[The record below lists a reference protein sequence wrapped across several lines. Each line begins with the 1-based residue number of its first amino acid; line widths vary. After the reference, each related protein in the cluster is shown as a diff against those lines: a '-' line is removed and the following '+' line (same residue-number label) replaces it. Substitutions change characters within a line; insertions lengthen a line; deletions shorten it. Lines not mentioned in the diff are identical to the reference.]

1 MPKAPAQSVQGLE
14 HGIRCLLHLASAE
27 APVGCRE
34 LARALGFE
42 PTKVSRLLGTLAHL
56 GLAAQTPDKKYVA
69 GSGLN
74 VLAALSLRG
83 SRLLRAALPR
93 VDALAAALGRGVAL
107 GVLWETRVCYL
118 YHGAAGQGGT
128 LATIGGHEL
137 YPAEKS
143 AIGLAVLA
151 QAPAGEAAALFPGL
165 PQLPKELTAA
175 RKRGYA
181 LGATGSVGVCIGGEA
196 RLGGLA
202 VDSCAAGDAPAVAA
216 ALRDCAEGIFAA
228 WAAA

>member
-27 APVGCRE
+27 TPVGCRE
-34 LARALGFE
+34 LARALDFE

-93 VDALAAALGRGVAL
+93 VDALAAELGRGVAL

-118 YHGAAGQGGT
+118 YHGTAGT

-143 AIGLAVLA
+143 AIGLALLA
-151 QAPAGEAAALFPGL
+151 QAPAPEAAELFPAL
-165 PQLPKELTAA
+165 SKLPKELATV

-181 LGATGSVGVCIGGEA
+181 VGATGSVGVCIGGEL

-202 VDSCAAGDAPAVAA
+202 VDSCAAGEAPAVAA
-216 ALRDCAEGIFAA
+216 ALRRCAEEIFAV
-228 WAAA
+228 WAA